1 MLWWNIVENTILSDL
16 SFSLS
21 LVSIFMNKWK
31 TIHLFVQCLNAS
43 SFQYRLI
50 TNYTYI
56 VLAAKYNWMNTIL
69 KHHKLNTKA
78 KWFQFFNCATLL
90 LLFLASYS
98 EALNNINSIKSP
110 SQCCST
116 SEPIISGSFFQLFK
130 WVNQAERISM
140 VALLQTEI
148 TFYCFQFVVYQWF
161 FFRRCCRYCC
171 CCFFCYFKITWNCA
185 RSIPHHQ
192 ISVFASVQ
200 KNIPKI
206 SHFFTFSTACI
217 IDFMCFVIVSHSWS
231 IENEPFS
238 SNSFLFFICSP
249 FFHWTDSL
257 QIWFIWWNFNVEW
270 VSYATLQLDSFS
282 SSFRDIWTTG
292 KFLSICMFFMRHF
305 IYLLFFF
312 VLLCFGNLISMIFKH
327 FTVIW

>member
-171 CCFFCYFKITWNCA
+171 CCCFLLLQDHLKLCTFHTSSSNQCA
-185 RSIPHHQ
+185 CFSTKEHTE
-192 ISVFASVQ
+192 
-200 KNIPKI
+200 N
-206 SHFFTFSTACI
+206 FTFFHLFNCLYYRFYVFCDCI
-217 IDFMCFVIVSHSWS
+217 
-231 IENEPFS
+231 
-238 SNSFLFFICSP
+238 
-249 FFHWTDSL
+249 T
-257 QIWFIWWNFNVEW
+257 
-270 VSYATLQLDSFS
+270 QL
-282 SSFRDIWTTG
+282 INW
-292 KFLSICMFFMRHF
+292 KWAI
-305 IYLLFFF
+305 
-312 VLLCFGNLISMIFKH
+312 
-327 FTVIW
+327 